1 MVSATDEVIVV
12 LVNENSIT
20 DNLTAR
26 KKKFKTN
33 AQAVTGDV
41 EKTADGNVLCLKKD
55 LQLGSGEKTID
66 LTKRV
71 DILLQDKKLN
81 SSWIQKFPPVR
92 NINSSTTRNTSNISE
107 NMLNLDFLSS
117 QDEDLVDILEEL
129 QNRTELL
136 GHNITE
142 FTSSNRLTGL
152 LCLDALI

>member
-1 MVSATDEVIVV
+1 MVSATEEVIVV
-12 LVNENSIT
+12 LVNETSIT

-41 EKTADGNVLCLKKD
+41 EKTTDENVLCLKKD

-92 NINSSTTRNTSNISE
+92 NINSSMTRDTSNISE

-129 QNRTELL
+129 QNRTEVL
-136 GHNITE
+136 GHKITE
-142 FTSSNRLTGL
+142 FTSNNRLKGL